1 MEKIILT
8 GDRPTGRLHVGH
20 YVGSL
25 KRRVELQNSGEY
37 DKIFIMIADA
47 QALTDNADNPEKIR
61 QNIIEVALDYLSC
74 GLDSEK
80 CTIFIQSQ
88 VPELAELSFFYMN
101 LVTVSRL
108 QRNPTVKTEIQML
121 KTVIPYMKSSQKKQ
135 FAILIKYMELQ
146 NTLHIFSQEE
156 QVLSMCSLPEEENN
170 PQSLLNSLRPF
181 CTPKELETIDML
193 TNMFSMLET
202 YETIFAG

>member
-1 MEKIILT
+1 MDEATPLT
-8 GDRPTGRLHVGH
+8 PFDTMTQTR
-20 YVGSL
+20 
-25 KRRVELQNSGEY
+25 
-37 DKIFIMIADA
+37 
-47 QALTDNADNPEKIR
+47 
-61 QNIIEVALDYLSC
+61 
-74 GLDSEK
+74 
-80 CTIFIQSQ
+80 
-88 VPELAELSFFYMN
+88 
-101 LVTVSRL
+101 
-108 QRNPTVKTEIQML
+108 EIQML

-146 NTLHIFSQEE
+146 NTLHIFSQ
-156 QVLSMCSLPEEENN
+156 EEENN

>member
-1 MEKIILT
+1 MDEAT
-8 GDRPTGRLHVGH
+8 PHTPFDTMTQTR
-20 YVGSL
+20 
-25 KRRVELQNSGEY
+25 
-37 DKIFIMIADA
+37 
-47 QALTDNADNPEKIR
+47 
-61 QNIIEVALDYLSC
+61 
-74 GLDSEK
+74 
-80 CTIFIQSQ
+80 
-88 VPELAELSFFYMN
+88 
-101 LVTVSRL
+101 
-108 QRNPTVKTEIQML
+108 EIQML

-181 CTPKELETIDML
+181 CPPKELETIDML
-193 TNMFSMLET
+193 TNMLSMLET

>member
-1 MEKIILT
+1 MDEATPLT
-8 GDRPTGRLHVGH
+8 PFDTMTQTR
-20 YVGSL
+20 
-25 KRRVELQNSGEY
+25 
-37 DKIFIMIADA
+37 
-47 QALTDNADNPEKIR
+47 
-61 QNIIEVALDYLSC
+61 
-74 GLDSEK
+74 
-80 CTIFIQSQ
+80 
-88 VPELAELSFFYMN
+88 
-101 LVTVSRL
+101 
-108 QRNPTVKTEIQML
+108 EIQML

-156 QVLSMCSLPEEENN
+156 QVLSMCSLPEEENT

>member
-1 MEKIILT
+1 MDEATPLT
-8 GDRPTGRLHVGH
+8 PFDTMTQTR
-20 YVGSL
+20 
-25 KRRVELQNSGEY
+25 
-37 DKIFIMIADA
+37 
-47 QALTDNADNPEKIR
+47 
-61 QNIIEVALDYLSC
+61 
-74 GLDSEK
+74 
-80 CTIFIQSQ
+80 
-88 VPELAELSFFYMN
+88 
-101 LVTVSRL
+101 
-108 QRNPTVKTEIQML
+108 EIQML

-146 NTLHIFSQEE
+146 KYASYLFTGRAGLIH
-156 QVLSMCSLPEEENN
+156 VLPAGRGNN

>member
-1 MEKIILT
+1 MDEATPLT
-8 GDRPTGRLHVGH
+8 PFDTMTQTR
-20 YVGSL
+20 
-25 KRRVELQNSGEY
+25 
-37 DKIFIMIADA
+37 
-47 QALTDNADNPEKIR
+47 
-61 QNIIEVALDYLSC
+61 
-74 GLDSEK
+74 
-80 CTIFIQSQ
+80 
-88 VPELAELSFFYMN
+88 
-101 LVTVSRL
+101 
-108 QRNPTVKTEIQML
+108 EIQML

-170 PQSLLNSLRPF
+170 PQSLLNSLSPF
-181 CTPKELETIDML
+181 CTPKKLETIDML

>member
-1 MEKIILT
+1 
-8 GDRPTGRLHVGH
+8 
-20 YVGSL
+20 
-25 KRRVELQNSGEY
+25 
-37 DKIFIMIADA
+37 
-47 QALTDNADNPEKIR
+47 
-61 QNIIEVALDYLSC
+61 
-74 GLDSEK
+74 
-80 CTIFIQSQ
+80 
-88 VPELAELSFFYMN
+88 
-101 LVTVSRL
+101 
-108 QRNPTVKTEIQML
+108 
-121 KTVIPYMKSSQKKQ
+121 
-135 FAILIKYMELQ
+135 MELQ

>member
-1 MEKIILT
+1 MDEATPLT
-8 GDRPTGRLHVGH
+8 PFDTMTQTR
-20 YVGSL
+20 
-25 KRRVELQNSGEY
+25 
-37 DKIFIMIADA
+37 
-47 QALTDNADNPEKIR
+47 
-61 QNIIEVALDYLSC
+61 
-74 GLDSEK
+74 
-80 CTIFIQSQ
+80 
-88 VPELAELSFFYMN
+88 
-101 LVTVSRL
+101 
-108 QRNPTVKTEIQML
+108 EIQML

-170 PQSLLNSLRPF
+170 PQSLRPF